1 MELVPPLVADDNCL
15 GFLLLA
21 LGRVSLLQS
30 VVNEQLHIL
39 GLVRVDH
46 VEEVLSFWKAT
57 RLRFLAKVAGNGWIV
72 LHSRVDVLY
81 RELVKERDVD
91 PLYFIKAEQLLLFGQ
106 HLLQKVFVNCVG
118 RRQVQLHYWNRG
130 SVRARVYLQ
139 ASLK

>member
-39 GLVRVDH
+39 GLVRVDY
-46 VEEVLSFWKAT
+46 VEEVLPFWKAT
-57 RLRFLAKVAGNGWIV
+57 RLRFLAKVAGNGWFV

-91 PLYFIKAEQLLLFGQ
+91 PLDFIKAEQLLLFGQ
-106 HLLQKVFVNCVG
+106 HLLQKVLVNGVG

>member
-46 VEEVLSFWKAT
+46 VK
-57 RLRFLAKVAGNGWIV
+57 KY
-72 LHSRVDVLY
+72 SRSGRRPDSVS
-81 RELVKERDVD
+81 
-91 PLYFIKAEQLLLFGQ
+91 
-106 HLLQKVFVNCVG
+106 LQK
-118 RRQVQLHYWNRG
+118 
-130 SVRARVYLQ
+130 
-139 ASLK
+139 